1 MFRRQLLY
9 FSSRACGFAKEP
21 IFGLES
27 ILTPA
32 STHGIV
38 GGKSSQKT
46 RKVVLSDAIDL
57 RPSLCS
63 AKGQGR
69 DAMKLVLEAV
79 TREVNGESH
88 LYSMSMA
95 LEPGLNVLLG
105 PTQAGKTSL
114 MRVMAG
120 LDRPTTG
127 QVLVDGQDVTGRPI
141 QQRNVAF
148 VYQQFIN
155 YPSLTV
161 FENIASPLRL
171 QKKISNDEIQ
181 RRVRETAEMMRIGH
195 LLDRLP
201 AALSGGQQQRT
212 AIARALVKQ
221 APLLLLDEP
230 LVNLDYKLR
239 EELRAE
245 LGQIFARRNAIVVY
259 STTEPLEALL
269 MGGVTAVLDKG
280 DLLQIGPTLAV
291 YHQPAQ
297 RRVGE
302 VFSDPP
308 LNILPAIF
316 EGGLA
321 LLSGDVRF
329 PLPPHMAGLAGG
341 TYWLG
346 VRAHHVAMEAH
357 LGREIEIPAWI
368 ELAELSGSETI
379 VHADHRDGSGGEFH
393 LIAQLSGIH
402 NFSYEQ
408 QARLYLDPHRLFAFT
423 ASGALAASPPRAAD
437 QRKERA

>member
-1 MFRRQLLY
+1 MR
-9 FSSRACGFAKEP
+9 
-21 IFGLES
+21 
-27 ILTPA
+27 
-32 STHGIV
+32 
-38 GGKSSQKT
+38 
-46 RKVVLSDAIDL
+46 
-57 RPSLCS
+57 
-63 AKGQGR
+63 
-69 DAMKLVLEAV
+69 LVLESV

-88 LYSMSMA
+88 LYTMSMG
-95 LEPGLNVLLG
+95 LEAGLNVLLG

-114 MRVMAG
+114 MRLMAG
-120 LDRPTTG
+120 LDRPTSG
-127 QVLVDGQDVTGRPI
+127 RVVVDGEDVTGRPV

-171 QKKISNDEIQ
+171 QKKLSGDEIKQ
-181 RRVRETAEMMRIGH
+181 RVRETAEMMRIDH

-239 EELRAE
+239 EELRTE
-245 LGQIFARRNAIVVY
+245 LGQIFVRRDAIVVY

-269 MGGVTAVLDKG
+269 MGGVTSVLEKG
-280 DLLQIGPTLAV
+280 ELLQCGPTLSV
-291 YHQPAQ
+291 YHQPAH

-308 LNILPAIF
+308 MNIVPAIF
-316 EGGLA
+316 EGGIA

-329 PLPPHMAGLAGG
+329 PLPAHMAQLPGG
-341 TYWLG
+341 HYFLG
-346 VRAHHVAMEAH
+346 VRANHVALETRQ
-357 LGREIEIPAWI
+357 GQEIEIPAWI
-368 ELAELSGSETI
+368 ELTEISGSETI

-393 LIAQLSGIH
+393 LIAQLQGVY

-408 QARLYLDPHRLFAFT
+408 QTRLYLDPKRLFAFAPT
-423 ASGALAASPPRAAD
+423 GVLAASPASTAG
-437 QRKERA
+437 QRKGDV

>member
-1 MFRRQLLY
+1 
-9 FSSRACGFAKEP
+9 
-21 IFGLES
+21 
-27 ILTPA
+27 
-32 STHGIV
+32 
-38 GGKSSQKT
+38 
-46 RKVVLSDAIDL
+46 
-57 RPSLCS
+57 
-63 AKGQGR
+63 
-69 DAMKLVLEAV
+69 MKLVLEAV

-127 QVLVDGQDVTGRPI
+127 QVLVDGQDVTGRPV

-171 QKKISNDEIQ
+171 QKKFSNDEIQ

-308 LNILPAIF
+308 LNILPAGF

-321 LLSGDVRF
+321 LLS
-329 PLPPHMAGLAGG
+329 
-341 TYWLG
+341 WLG
-346 VRAHHVAMEAH
+346 C
-357 LGREIEIPAWI
+357 PAAPIGWGCAPI
-368 ELAELSGSETI
+368 MSPWRHTWAGKSRSQPGS
-379 VHADHRDGSGGEFH
+379 SW
-393 LIAQLSGIH
+393 QS
-402 NFSYEQ
+402 
-408 QARLYLDPHRLFAFT
+408 
-423 ASGALAASPPRAAD
+423 
-437 QRKERA
+437 